1 MCRCTVSYTV
11 RELYSTL
18 RREYPEKILHIL
30 VALVFYSSFFFFQ
43 AEDGIRDLTVTGVQT
58 CALPISARVAHFFT
72 EIDDAVPAVH
82 RVNDRLQTQHDRD
95 GERPAGWQGHGD
107 GGLGGSLM
115 RRPAHE
121 KRRGDK
127 DHECAGLEP
136 SGQELRAAPPANSA
150 PLQNAKPGN
159 DGDGN
164 DFQLLRPG
172 ERSEERRVGKEC
184 RSRWSP
190 DH

>member
-1 MCRCTVSYTV
+1 
-11 RELYSTL
+11 
-18 RREYPEKILHIL
+18 
-30 VALVFYSSFFFFQ
+30 
-43 AEDGIRDLTVTGVQT
+43 
-58 CALPISARVAHFFT
+58 
-72 EIDDAVPAVH
+72 
-82 RVNDRLQTQHDRD
+82 
-95 GERPAGWQGHGD
+95 
-107 GGLGGSLM
+107 M

-150 PLQNAKPGN
+150 PLQSAKPGN

-172 ERSEERRVGKEC
+172 ENRKKMAAVFADNERDGCGSAASGEPVAPADDEAGVLAQSAARKIVLSAAAGNRGAKLGHGRRAAKGVEAAND
-184 RSRWSP
+184 P
-190 DH
+190 DA